1 MVFLYKIIRWFKGLV
16 IAINQEEFL
25 VKSKLKKDYK
35 TQTFSWI
42 WHNRYRS
49 FIQAQKLKYHPK
61 LSPDT
66 ISKWKSNTL
75 NRKWATPLF
84 KFYIK
89 CIHYNCNV
97 KLDVD
102 LFDNLTMC
110 VLSGY
115 LTMSLSACQL
125 VLNDGH
131 VNIIILILQSA
142 MFSFQ
147 GDYNIKPSSVI
158 ITENPVFS
166 ATLFKHDQLLIGI
179 VMLRIGT

>member
-1 MVFLYKIIRWFKGLV
+1 
-16 IAINQEEFL
+16 
-25 VKSKLKKDYK
+25 
-35 TQTFSWI
+35 
-42 WHNRYRS
+42 
-49 FIQAQKLKYHPK
+49 
-61 LSPDT
+61 
-66 ISKWKSNTL
+66 
-75 NRKWATPLF
+75 
-84 KFYIK
+84 
-89 CIHYNCNV
+89 
-97 KLDVD
+97 
-102 LFDNLTMC
+102 MC

-179 VMLRIGT
+179 VMLRIST